1 MDTAPDFLQFLKIM
15 VAQND
20 VQILMKM
27 TRFDFLALIKVPEQL
42 VVEFFEL
49 LEIEDSKNFAN
60 EKTYALTD
68 NPTLVVTDISP
79 I

>member
-1 MDTAPDFLQFLKIM
+1 M